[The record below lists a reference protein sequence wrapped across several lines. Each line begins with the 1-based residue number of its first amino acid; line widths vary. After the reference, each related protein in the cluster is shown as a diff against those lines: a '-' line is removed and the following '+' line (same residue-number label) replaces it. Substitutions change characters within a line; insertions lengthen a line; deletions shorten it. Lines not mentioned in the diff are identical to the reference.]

1 MKKTYMNNQ
10 IIKMGFFNCFEE
22 LTSVKL
28 HLKYCNSIVRL
39 SLGAKKKNMQP
50 MRLFK
55 LMPQIVLESC
65 LNELPQYLGSSNT
78 YSSINELINFQVSIL
93 IKGIFLKNQPFPSNI
108 FIIWRKKNL
117 IFFFDISENSRIS
130 VIDAKVK

>member
-10 IIKMGFFNCFEE
+10 IIKMGIFNCFEE

-28 HLKYCNSIVRL
+28 HLKYCNSIIGL

-78 YSSINELINFQVSIL
+78 YSSINELMN
-93 IKGIFLKNQPFPSNI
+93 
-108 FIIWRKKNL
+108 
-117 IFFFDISENSRIS
+117 
-130 VIDAKVK
+130 